1 MKMGKIKK
9 NIGKYDKYIQPDTTN
24 LQILHYVRNILNTL
38 HLESKNIIY
47 NIHIDLETKK
57 YNQ

>member
-9 NIGKYDKYIQPDTTN
+9 NIGKYDKYIQLDTTN

-47 NIHIDLETKK
+47 NIHIELETKK